1 MEFYISPQRGQFYMV
16 NVLENQWLSVT
27 YNSLLHTVG
36 AFVGFVLLSLLKKS
50 HTVLVPHW
58 LMSKTNFFSISES
71 VQKHIGI

>member
-1 MEFYISPQRGQFYMV
+1 M
-16 NVLENQWLSVT
+16 
-27 YNSLLHTVG
+27 G

-50 HTVLVPHW
+50 DTVLVPHW